1 MALPIKVKSGLSH
14 SHVGKYFATALLTV
28 RYTIFNKCHR
38 EAGVTT
44 WGLEEKSKSI
54 AFWDRALSYTKYDF
68 EYRLTL
74 VSYFA
79 RFQHH
84 DQTTYIYL
92 KKRVNLAVERA
103 LEQGVQRPAPNQP
116 DKGPSTNGRSRM
128 SKSTSTPLSID
139 NDEEQ

>member
-84 DQTTYIYL
+84 DQTTYICL
-92 KKRVNLAVERA
+92 KRGSTLRLRELWNKVFNVLHRI
-103 LEQGVQRPAPNQP
+103 NQT
-116 DKGPSTNGRSRM
+116 KGQVRTDDQECQNRLQLRF
-128 SKSTSTPLSID
+128 
-139 NDEEQ
+139 Q